1 MGDECD
7 IFLEKRDNSNVQ
19 RNAMTGIFLRLLEY
33 HRGVLFLT
41 SNRIQSFDTALYSR
55 ITVALHYQ
63 NLDASARKQVWSNML
78 GAAGLDASAFDVEGL
93 AADDAN
99 GRQIKTAIRFAQ
111 IMAHA
116 ENTPTVTTEHCRHA
130 SEMARV
136 SQWRNDCTVRN
147 LSTP

>member
-1 MGDECD
+1 MG
-7 IFLEKRDNSNVQ
+7 
-19 RNAMTGIFLRLLEY
+19 
-33 HRGVLFLT
+33 FLT
-41 SNRIQSFDTALYSR
+41 SNRIKSFDTALYSR
-55 ITVALHYQ
+55 ITVALHYK
-63 NLDASARKQVWSNML
+63 NLDASARKQVWVNML
-78 GAAGLDASAFDVEGL
+78 GAAGLDASKFDVDGL

-116 ENTPTVTTEHCRHA
+116 ENAPTVTSEHCRLA
-130 SEMARV
+130 STMARV